1 MEEWA
6 KTIHDSRHTLYP
18 VCQDSAD
25 NIIGILNAKD
35 YFRLDDKSRE
45 NVMKQAV
52 KEPFFVPETIKAD
65 VLFRK
70 MKKTRNIMAIVL
82 DEYGGM
88 VGIVTLNDLIEQ
100 LVGDLGEDTAEEAAA
115 EPHIEQMD
123 ESTWAIIGNVEL
135 YDIEQALDVDIGL
148 EEVDTFT
155 GLVFGELDMIP
166 NDGDQN
172 IELDFKGLHI
182 QILRVVDHQI
192 AYAKVTKL
200 PQNTEDDSIVD

>member
-1 MEEWA
+1 M
-6 KTIHDSRHTLYP
+6 R
-18 VCQDSAD
+18 
-25 NIIGILNAKD
+25 N
-35 YFRLDDKSRE
+35 
-45 NVMKQAV
+45 AV

-115 EPHIEQMD
+115 EPHVEQVN
-123 ESTWAIIGNVEL
+123 ENTWAIIGNVEL
-135 YDIEQALDVDIGL
+135 YDIEQALDVDIGM

-166 NDGDQN
+166 SDGEQD
-172 IELDFKGLHI
+172 IDLDFKGLHI
-182 QILRVVDHQI
+182 HITRVEDHQI
-192 AYAKVTKL
+192 AYATVTKL
-200 PQNTEDDSIVD
+200 EQPADDKNDEN